1 MGLFDF
7 VKNAGAKIFGKD
19 KDKPRAAKPDNDGD
33 ADNDGK
39 LDAEKGLSAHLKHYG
54 IDPSSFKFRFDGDT
68 VIVEGVVPSQEHREK
83 AVLIIGN
90 VEGVAR
96 VDDRLRIGDPK
107 LAVSA
112 SGASGTPL
120 GGASQSVAKHSAGGE
135 GGWTSKTYTVQK
147 GDTLSEIAQKMY
159 GKASKYNVI
168 FEANKPMLSDPD
180 KIYPGQVLRIPP
192 LEG

>member
-1 MGLFDF
+1 MGIFDF
-7 VKNAGAKIFGKD
+7 VKNAGAKIFGRDD
-19 KDKPRAAKPDNDGD
+19 KDRKPDRDGD

-39 LDAEKGLSAHLKHYG
+39 LDAGRGLSHHLRDHG

-68 VIVEGVVPSQEHREK
+68 VIIEGVVPTQEAREK

-96 VDDRLRIGDPK
+96 VDDRLRVGSA
-107 LAVSA
+107 LATSA
-112 SGASGTPL
+112 GGASGVAL
-120 GGASQSVAKHSAGGE
+120 GGASQSVAKHSAGGD
-135 GGWTSKTYTVQK
+135 GGAWTSKTYTVQK
-147 GDTLSEIAQKMY
+147 GDTLSEIAQKLY
-159 GKASKYNVI
+159 GKANKYTVI
-168 FEANKPMLSDPD
+168 FEANKPMLKDPD

>member
-19 KDKPRAAKPDNDGD
+19 DKERKPDRDGD

-39 LDAEKGLSAHLKHYG
+39 LDAGRGLSAHLRDYG

-68 VIVEGVVPSQEHREK
+68 VIVEGIVPNQEHREK

-96 VDDRLRIGDPK
+96 VDDRLRIGNPA
-107 LAVSA
+107 LAVSSGSA
-112 SGASGTPL
+112 SGVTL

-135 GGWTSKTYTVQK
+135 GGAWTSKTYTVQK

-159 GKASKYNVI
+159 GKASKYSVI
-168 FEANKPMLSDPD
+168 FEANKPMLKDPD

>member
-19 KDKPRAAKPDNDGD
+19 DDKPRKPDRDGD
-33 ADNDGK
+33 ADKDGK
-39 LDAEKGLSAHLKHYG
+39 LDAGRGLSAHLRDYG

-68 VIVEGVVPSQEHREK
+68 VIVEGIVPNQEHREK

-96 VDDRLRIGDPK
+96 VDDRLRIGNPA
-107 LAVSA
+107 LAVS
-112 SGASGTPL
+112 SGSGVSL

-135 GGWTSKTYTVQK
+135 GGAWT
-147 GDTLSEIAQKMY
+147 
-159 GKASKYNVI
+159 
-168 FEANKPMLSDPD
+168 
-180 KIYPGQVLRIPP
+180 
-192 LEG
+192 

>member
-19 KDKPRAAKPDNDGD
+19 DDKRKPDRDGD

-39 LDAEKGLSAHLKHYG
+39 LDAGRGLSAHLRDHG

-68 VIVEGVVPSQEHREK
+68 VIVEGVVPNQEHREK

-96 VDDRLRIGDPK
+96 VDDRLRIGNPA
-107 LAVSA
+107 LAVSGT
-112 SGASGTPL
+112 GASGVSL

-135 GGWTSKTYTVQK
+135 GGAWTSKTYTVQK

-159 GKASKYNVI
+159 GKASKYTVI
-168 FEANKPMLSDPD
+168 FEANKPMLKDPD